1 MVLIFAGVKSNS
13 MRNPEIRKIQ
23 YKGISTSPDGYLC
36 PDGELAGAIGV
47 ENLTGALTSASRYEP
62 RRVMLLETDE
72 GSEAHVVYIH
82 QTSQYT
88 HAIICYD
95 RTTWAWIDVT
105 HGFPETF
112 HKTDLDDHKLFVDGT
127 VPDINLDEVNKVCAI
142 GNTLMI
148 IASDIHYL
156 YFKFEG
162 EDEDV
167 KYAHYHNLGTHIPEL
182 PITFG
187 LVSQMQH
194 YYNHNEVLGVD
205 EHAEN
210 DDDEKR
216 KPWIVEYLPK
226 IMTMGA
232 NDNVPQVF
240 EENKRVITTAIM
252 AKVNSLVNNC
262 NKKGVF
268 CLPFL
273 VRYALKLY
281 DNSITM
287 HSAPVYMPVSD
298 ISEDC
303 AGIWPV
309 LDWFNNDKK
318 SFRFHIDYIRSYLD
332 YAVEASAKRV
342 MMDWKDVVKSVEIY
356 ISAPQYTYDPAG
368 DIEEIL
374 GGCGNAGINGE
385 DFYSKYMPKFRTI
398 SKLWYGGQRGVY
410 KYRKVADLQEPGFY
424 DETAYKS
431 ARQFYK
437 DDDNNTKFYYPLW
450 VFQLPKKTLSD
461 YYEQVKKNGAFY
473 LLASINI
480 EDLSPTR
487 KMVPIK
493 DDYLPSLVAR
503 TAMTDEYQSH
513 DQLHAS
519 VAYVY
524 NSRLNLAGISRTLYD
539 GFSIKAM
546 IPYQSAGS
554 SADCS
559 MQMDQTMDIQ
569 MSVEIVED
577 GRRYVVRSRHE
588 DMPWNFWWH
597 YLYYPNPSCKN
608 FWVGAYKLKAD
619 DHELLNGSVWMDGKW
634 MSFELA
640 GDLDAAPPMPTHIDV
655 VSSSKLYT
663 SNAYNPWMFE
673 VTNINTVGNGEILAL
688 SSAAKALTDM
698 QFSGEHLYEMYIF
711 STQGIW
717 GAKVSGTGGWTGF
730 ESITRDVVT
739 HPKAICQIDDAVVF
753 PSMRGLMLL
762 QGNTTAVIS
771 DIFSDSQQIK
781 VSEMPGLRRLLLDPG
796 ITDLANILLSKLD
809 FEEITDEMLDDL
821 FTPNPSEYF
830 ESDKL
835 RLFFDYTNQRIVC
848 GRDDMDY
855 SLTYSLNSKAWSTAP
870 WKLVYKPNSYPNC
883 YVMMKTLAGRY
894 FLSELSD
901 RSKKKDDED
910 YFIPHHAFIITRP
923 IKCEGMG
930 DTLKELESAVHQ
942 GRFGR
947 TKVKIIVYG
956 TLDYK
961 KWYLVGSSVNA
972 DIFRSHGQYYR
983 AFSIALLLDLDEY
996 DYLDTVTLQLE
1007 PRRAGRLHGMG
1018 YNR

>member
-1 MVLIFAGVKSNS
+1 

-47 ENLTGALTSASRYEP
+47 ENLTGALTSASRYAP
-62 RRVMLLETDE
+62 KRITLLETDE
-72 GSEAHVVYIH
+72 DSEAYVVYIH
-82 QTSQYT
+82 KTPQYT
-88 HAIICYD
+88 HAIICYNK
-95 RTTWAWIDVT
+95 TSWAWIDVT
-105 HGFPETF
+105 EGFPETF
-112 HKTDLDDHKLFVDGT
+112 YQSDLDDNRLFVDGL
-127 VPDINLDEVNKVCAI
+127 VPEINLDEVSNVCAI

-148 IASDIHYL
+148 IARDIHYL
-156 YFKFEG
+156 LFKFES
-162 EDEDV
+162 EDEDINN
-167 KYAHYHNLGTHIPEL
+167 AHYHNLGTHIPEI

-187 LVSQMQH
+187 LVSQMQR
-194 YYNHNEVLGVD
+194 YYDHNEVLGVD
-205 EHAEN
+205 EHTE
-210 DDDEKR
+210 EEIEER
-216 KPWIVEYLPK
+216 RRPWLVEYLPMA
-226 IMTMGA
+226 MTTGA
-232 NDNVPQVF
+232 SDHVPQVF
-240 EENKRVITTAIM
+240 EENRRVITTAIM

-262 NKKGVF
+262 NKKGLF

-273 VRYALKLY
+273 VRYAVKLY

-298 ISEDC
+298 ITEDC

-309 LDWFNNDKK
+309 LDWFNNDRKA
-318 SFRFHIDYIRSYLD
+318 FRFHIDYIRSYLD
-332 YAVEASAKRV
+332 YAVEASAKHV
-342 MMDWKDVVKSVEIY
+342 MLDWKDIVKSVEIY
-356 ISAPQYTYDPAG
+356 ISAPLYTYDQSG
-368 DIEEIL
+368 DIENIL
-374 GGCGNAGINGE
+374 GGRGNSGLSS
-385 DFYSKYMPKFRTI
+385 DSFYNKNMPKFRTI
-398 SKLWYGGQRGVY
+398 SKTWYGGLNGVY
-410 KYRKVADLQEPGFY
+410 KYRKVTDLCEPGFF
-424 DETAYKS
+424 DDSAYVNE
-431 ARQFYK
+431 RQFY
-437 DDDNNTKFYYPLW
+437 DARGMDTKFYYPLW
-450 VFQLPKKTLSD
+450 VFQLPKKSMSD

-480 EDLSPTR
+480 DDLSTTR
-487 KMVPIK
+487 KKVPVK

-503 TAMTDEYQSH
+503 LPMIDEYQSH

-519 VAYVY
+519 VSYVY
-524 NSRLNLAGISRTLYD
+524 NSRLNLAGISRTLYG

-546 IPYQSAGS
+546 VPYQSVGS
-554 SADCS
+554 NADCTLEHDFS
-559 MQMDQTMDIQ
+559 TQIQ
-569 MSVEIVED
+569 MTVEIVED
-577 GRRYVVRSRHE
+577 GRRYVVKSRVE
-588 DMPWNFWWH
+588 AMPWNFWWQ
-597 YLYYPNPSCKN
+597 YLYYPNPSCKT
-608 FWVGAYKLKAD
+608 FWIGAYKFKAEE
-619 DHELLNGSVWMDGKW
+619 HELLNGSIWMEDKW
-634 MSFELA
+634 MSFERASDYAQDVL
-640 GDLDAAPPMPTHIDV
+640 PPASTGIDV
-655 VSSSKLYT
+655 RSSSKLYT

-673 VTNINTVGNGEILAL
+673 VENINTVGNGEILAL

-698 QFSGEHLYEMYIF
+698 QFSGEHLYSMYIF
-711 STQGIW
+711 TTQGIW

-730 ESITRDVVT
+730 EPITRDVVT
-739 HPKAICQIDDAVVF
+739 YPKAICQIDDAVIF
-753 PSMRGLMLL
+753 PSLRGLMLL
-762 QGNTTAVIS
+762 QGNTTAVLT
-771 DIFSDSQQIK
+771 DIFNDKQIMK
-781 VSEMPGLRRLLLDPG
+781 VSEMPGLRRLLLDPEL
-796 ITDLANILLSKLD
+796 TDLANIFLTRYESED
-809 FEEITDEMLDDL
+809 VTNEMLDAL
-821 FTPNPSEYF
+821 FTPNPKEYF

-835 RLFFDYTNQRIVC
+835 RLYFDYANQRIVC
-848 GRDDMDY
+848 GRSDMEY
-855 SLTYSLNSKAWSTAP
+855 SLIFSLVSKTWSTAP